1 MTSGHPLT
9 NFKIFIVDDAMMVV
23 NRLQLMLSELKYVS
37 IEGHA
42 SNISGA
48 LVAIKEKQ
56 PDAVLLDIHLKDD
69 APDAS
74 GIDLLITLRKAY
86 PSLIIMMLT
95 NHANP
100 HYIKKCMDLGADY
113 FFDKSNDF
121 DKITETVKKIHDSN

>member
-1 MTSGHPLT
+1 MTSGHQLT
-9 NFKIFIVDDAMMVV
+9 NFKIFIVDDATMVV
-23 NRLQLMLSELKYVS
+23 NRLKLMLSELKYVS
-37 IEGHA
+37 VEGHA

-74 GIDLLITLRKAY
+74 GIDLLITLRKEY

-95 NHANP
+95 NHANH
-100 HYIKKCMDLGADY
+100 HYMNKCMELGADY

-121 DKITETVKKIHDSN
+121 DRISETVKKIQDYN